1 MVIVWDYH
9 RLKSFERGGNI
20 AKHYAYQKKSI
31 IQVGKFVFVHG
42 GIGHALASKYTIHE
56 LNAIVRK
63 WLLKEGTEKDD
74 EVFDEIFRSDDDISP
89 FGVDCIQKKIM
100 KMKIPNK
107 DLINC

>member
-1 MVIVWDYH
+1 MGYYH

-56 LNAIVRK
+56 LNTIVRK
-63 WLLKEGTEKDD
+63 WLLKEGDSRDD
-74 EVFDEIFRSDDDISP
+74 E
-89 FGVDCIQKKIM
+89 C
-100 KMKIPNK
+100 
-107 DLINC
+107 L